1 MNIFETASRTALR
14 FATSRGQIST
24 EDLWNIPLQ
33 SKSGYDLDTIAKDH
47 NAALKGV
54 TDESF
59 VVTADHPQKAEY
71 TLKLEIIKHIIAVK
85 LAERQA
91 AANAA
96 AKAAE
101 RQKLLA
107 VLEKHQTAAL
117 ENMSIEQVQARLAE
131 LN

>member
-14 FATSRGQIST
+14 FATNRGQIST
-24 EDLWNIPLQ
+24 EDLWSIPLQ
-33 SKSGYDLDTIAKDH
+33 SKSGYDLDNIAKEH

-71 TLKLEIIKHIIAVK
+71 ALKLEIIKHVIAVK

-91 AANAA
+91 SANAA

-107 VLEKHQTAAL
+107 VLEKHQTTAL
-117 ENMSIEQVQARLAE
+117 ESMSIEQVQARLAE

>member
-1 MNIFETASRTALR
+1 MNIFEIATRSALR
-14 FATSRGQIST
+14 FSTNRGPIST
-24 EDLWNIPLQ
+24 EDLWTLPLQ
-33 SKSGYDLDTIAKDH
+33 HKSGYDLDNIAKEH

-71 TLKLEIIKHIIAVK
+71 TMKLEIIKHIIAAK

-91 AANAA
+91 SANAA
-96 AKAAE
+96 TKAAE

-107 VLEKHQTAAL
+107 VLEKHQTNAL

-131 LN
+131 LS